1 MRRIKIEVHN
11 RNRAE
16 IERDIESFGGRPSAR
31 SSKTPRARLA
41 GSSTRADQRQCRCVG
56 KCPTGLFI
64 RAEERRFRV
73 TASLSACRAND
84 DSITQTSLGRSI
96 AIIRR
101 KSEERLAAGAR
112 KRMQIHTHAYAR
124 ARRGYAHARRNPSTS
139 FFKRVSLS
147 LSL

>member
-1 MRRIKIEVHN
+1 MR
-11 RNRAE
+11 A
-16 IERDIESFGGRPSAR
+16 
-31 SSKTPRARLA
+31 
-41 GSSTRADQRQCRCVG
+41 CVG

-112 KRMQIHTHAYAR
+112 KRMQIHTR
-124 ARRGYAHARRNPSTS
+124 ACTHDVAVDTHARTRPP
-139 FFKRVSLS
+139 LS
-147 LSL
+147 LSASLCAYLLFAHTEKRKWPIYMYIRTRMSYTLDVVTRERIEQRKSDG